1 MFFTVISSKY
11 ALLASYSDH
20 ADIFVNQRIECYLNN
35 TINVCR
41 PPLNSTYCV
50 MLYSRNGDRI
60 VAIDSV
66 TSLLHPVYR
75 LARLL
80 SANHLTVRRW
90 FRRTCTR
97 ASTSL
102 EHRGGVAGR
111 APKTRES
118 RRRRRRGGEIWEGAV
133 PLPRKFMNFSSQNG
147 AFWVCC
153 F

>member
-11 ALLASYSDH
+11 ALLASYRPSDH
-20 ADIFVNQRIECYLNN
+20 TDIFVNQRIECYLNN
-35 TINVCR
+35 TINVR
-41 PPLNSTYCV
+41 PLNSTYCV

-66 TSLLHPVYR
+66 TSLHPVYR

-90 FRRTCTR
+90 FRRTCSR

-102 EHRGGVAGR
+102 EHWGWAGR

-118 RRRRRRGGEIWEGAV
+118 RRRRRRGGEIWGGAV

>member
-20 ADIFVNQRIECYLNN
+20 TDIFVNQRIECYLNN
-35 TINVCR
+35 TINVR
-41 PPLNSTYCV
+41 PLNSTYCV

-66 TSLLHPVYR
+66 TSLHPVYR

-90 FRRTCTR
+90 FLGTCTR

-102 EHRGGVAGR
+102 EHWGGVAGR

-118 RRRRRRGGEIWEGAV
+118 RRRRRRGSEIWGGAV

>member
-20 ADIFVNQRIECYLNN
+20 TDIFVNQRIECYLNN
-35 TINVCR
+35 TINVR
-41 PPLNSTYCV
+41 PLNSTYCV

-66 TSLLHPVYR
+66 TSLHPEYR

-97 ASTSL
+97 ASTPL
-102 EHRGGVAGR
+102 EHWGGSQV
-111 APKTRES
+111 E
-118 RRRRRRGGEIWEGAV
+118 RRRRENRGAVGGEGGEVWGGAV